1 MVQII
6 FKTQVYQHLKI
17 FKKLFSLVILSLF
30 LLTSPAWSDTDTE
43 EEQCVDK
50 NPKTLIDLGGSLKPE
65 TIVYATYDSCT
76 QKHDYCGSRGC
87 DLTVYGNEDTEGLI
101 SYIAKDLWYIRPARV
116 YGKDPT
122 YELVVP
128 LNGRTI
134 VINVVDDKLTETT
147 IDEDCIRCEG
157 N

>member
-1 MVQII
+1 M
-6 FKTQVYQHLKI
+6 FKNP
-17 FKKLFSLVILSLF
+17 FSLILLSLF
-30 LLTSPAWSDTDTE
+30 LLTSPAWSDTDTS
-43 EEQCVDK
+43 EEQCVDE
-50 NPKTLIDLGGSLKPE
+50 NPEILIDLGGSLKPE
-65 TIVYATYDSCT
+65 KIVYATYNSCR
-76 QKHDYCGSRGC
+76 QMHDYCGNGGC
-87 DLTVYGNEDTEGLI
+87 DLTVYGNEDTEGAI
-101 SYIAKDLWYIRPARV
+101 SYIAADLWYIRPAKV
-116 YGKDPT
+116 SFKDPT

>member
-1 MVQII
+1 MI
-6 FKTQVYQHLKI
+6 
-17 FKKLFSLVILSLF
+17 KKLFSLILLSLS
-30 LLTSPAWSDTDTE
+30 LSTSPAWSDTDTE
-43 EEQCVDK
+43 EEQCVDE
-50 NPKTLIDLGGSLKPE
+50 NPEILIDLGGSLKPE
-65 TIVYATYDSCT
+65 KIVYATYNSCR
-76 QKHDYCGSRGC
+76 QMHDYCGNGGC
-87 DLTVYGNEDTEGLI
+87 DLTVYGNEDTEGAI
-101 SYIAKDLWYIRPARV
+101 SYIAADLWYIRPAKV
-116 YGKDPT
+116 SFKDPT

>member
-1 MVQII
+1 M
-6 FKTQVYQHLKI
+6 
-17 FKKLFSLVILSLF
+17 FKKLFGLILLSLF
-30 LLTSPAWSDTDTE
+30 LLTSPAWSDTDTS
-43 EEQCVDK
+43 EEQCVDE
-50 NPKTLIDLGGSLKPE
+50 NPEILIDLGGSLKPE

-87 DLTVYGNEDTEGLI
+87 DLTVYGNEDTEGGFN
-101 SYIAKDLWYIRPARV
+101 YIATDHWYIRPARV

-128 LNGRTI
+128 RADGTSV
-134 VINVVDDKLTETT
+134 VIDVVDDKLTETT
-147 IDEDCIRCEG
+147 INEDCIRCEG

>member
-1 MVQII
+1 MC
-6 FKTQVYQHLKI
+6 FE
-17 FKKLFSLVILSLF
+17 KLFSLILLSLS
-30 LLTSPAWSDTDTE
+30 LSTSPAWSDTDTE
-43 EEQCVDK
+43 EEQCVDE
-50 NPKTLIDLGGSLKPE
+50 NPEILIDLGGSLKPE
-65 TIVYATYDSCT
+65 KIVYATYNSCR
-76 QKHDYCGSRGC
+76 QMHDYCGNGGC
-87 DLTVYGNEDTEGLI
+87 DLTVYGNEDTEGAI
-101 SYIAKDLWYIRPARV
+101 SYIAADLWYIRPAKV
-116 YGKDPT
+116 SFKDPT

>member
-1 MVQII
+1 MM
-6 FKTQVYQHLKI
+6 FKNP
-17 FKKLFSLVILSLF
+17 FSLILLSLF
-30 LLTSPAWSDTDTE
+30 LLTSPAWSDTDTS
-43 EEQCVDK
+43 EEQCVDE
-50 NPKTLIDLGGSLKPE
+50 NPEILIDLGGSLKPE
-65 TIVYATYDSCT
+65 KIVYATYDSCR
-76 QKHDYCGSRGC
+76 QMHDYCGNGGC
-87 DLTVYGNEDTEGLI
+87 DLTVYGNEDTEGEI
-101 SYIAKDLWYIRPARV
+101 SYLATDHWYIRPARV

-128 LNGRTI
+128 RAYGKSV